1 MSNADLDLETLALED
16 DCLDGEPSL
25 CSAVAIDVVPV
36 GDRTRQIS
44 ASIQIPQPSDRVWQ
58 VLTDYEHLADFIP
71 NLQESRRV
79 PHPEGGIR
87 LEQVGAQSLWKLKLK
102 FCARVVLDMVEHF
115 PHELRFQMV
124 EGDFKEFFG
133 AWILQPIADN
143 ITDLTYT
150 LTVQPS
156 RMMPVGLIEKRLRR
170 DLEVNLTAI
179 YQRVEAIALQSS
191 LQS

>member
-16 DCLDGEPSL
+16 DPLDGEPSL
-25 CSAVAIDVVPV
+25 CSAVAVEVVPV

-44 ASIQIPQPSDRVWQ
+44 ATIQIPQPSDRVWQ
-58 VLTDYEHLADFIP
+58 VLTDYEHLAEFIP
-71 NLQESRRV
+71 NLQESHRV
-79 PHPEGGIR
+79 PHPDGGIR

-102 FCARVVLDMVEHF
+102 FCARVVLDMVENF
-115 PHELRFQMV
+115 PCELRFQMV

-133 AWILQPIADN
+133 AWILQPITDHS
-143 ITDLTYT
+143 TDLTYI

-156 RMMPVGLIEKRLRR
+156 RMMPVSLIEKRLRR

-179 YQRVEAIALQSS
+179 YQRVEAIALQTA
-191 LQS
+191 LQA